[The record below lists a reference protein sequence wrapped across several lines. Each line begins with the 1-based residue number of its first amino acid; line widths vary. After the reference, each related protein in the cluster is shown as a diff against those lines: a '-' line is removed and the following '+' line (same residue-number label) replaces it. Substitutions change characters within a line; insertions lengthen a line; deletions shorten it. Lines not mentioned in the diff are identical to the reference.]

1 MAAEK
6 TLPRNFTAL
15 CLGGGGPEG
24 TLYNPATFSETE
36 KMSDTLERDNVID
49 LLDRLGSEQ
58 DEDVLAAARALHSQI
73 TRAGMDW
80 QDLLVGDEGAAPS
93 APDIDDDTDDEDEDE
108 DEDEDDTGDT
118 DDEDEDE
125 YDTGNTDDED
135 DTPKPAVNFTRDES
149 KTPALID
156 KLLAREGNSE
166 EFREELEE
174 YKSDLANG
182 DFEPSDHRYIQALHA
197 RLSKTG

>member
-1 MAAEK
+1 M
-6 TLPRNFTAL
+6 
-15 CLGGGGPEG
+15 
-24 TLYNPATFSETE
+24 SEP
-36 KMSDTLERDNVID
+36 LERDKVID

-73 TRAGMDW
+73 TRAGMGW
-80 QDLLVGDEGAAPS
+80 QDLLVGDEGAAQS
-93 APDIDDDTDDEDEDE
+93 APDVDDDTDDEDEY
-108 DEDEDDTGDT
+108 DT
-118 DDEDEDE
+118 DD
-125 YDTGNTDDED
+125 TDDED
-135 DTPKPAVNFTRDES
+135 DTPEPAVNFTHDES
-149 KTPALID
+149 KTLALIN

-174 YKSDLANG
+174 YKSEIANG

>member
-1 MAAEK
+1 
-6 TLPRNFTAL
+6 
-15 CLGGGGPEG
+15 
-24 TLYNPATFSETE
+24 LYNPATFLETE
-36 KMSDTLERDNVID
+36 TMSDTLERDNVID

-108 DEDEDDTGDT
+108 YDTGD
-118 DDEDEDE
+118 
-125 YDTGNTDDED
+125 TDDED

>member
-1 MAAEK
+1 
-6 TLPRNFTAL
+6 
-15 CLGGGGPEG
+15 
-24 TLYNPATFSETE
+24 
-36 KMSDTLERDNVID
+36 MSDTLERDNVID
-49 LLDRLGSEQ
+49 LLNRLGSEQ

-93 APDIDDDTDDEDEDE
+93 APDIDDDTDDEDEY
-108 DEDEDDTGDT
+108 DT
-118 DDEDEDE
+118 DD
-125 YDTGNTDDED
+125 TDDED
-135 DTPKPAVNFTRDES
+135 DTPEPAVNFTHDES
-149 KTPALID
+149 KTLALIN

-182 DFEPSDHRYIQALHA
+182 DFESSDHRYIQALHA

>member
-1 MAAEK
+1 M
-6 TLPRNFTAL
+6 
-15 CLGGGGPEG
+15 
-24 TLYNPATFSETE
+24 YNPATFSETE

-49 LLDRLGSEQ
+49 LLNRLGSEQ

-93 APDIDDDTDDEDEDE
+93 APDIDDDTDDEDEY
-108 DEDEDDTGDT
+108 DTDDT
-118 DDEDEDE
+118 DDEDE
-125 YDTGNTDDED
+125 YDTDDTDDED
-135 DTPKPAVNFTRDES
+135 DTPEPADNFTHDES
-149 KTPALID
+149 KTPALINT
-156 KLLAREGNSE
+156 LLAREGNSE
-166 EFREELEE
+166 AFREELEE
-174 YKSDLANG
+174 YKSYLANG

>member
-1 MAAEK
+1 
-6 TLPRNFTAL
+6 
-15 CLGGGGPEG
+15 
-24 TLYNPATFSETE
+24 
-36 KMSDTLERDNVID
+36 MSDTLERDNVID

-73 TRAGMDW
+73 TRAGMGW
-80 QDLLVGDEGAAPS
+80 QDLLVGDEGTAPS
-93 APDIDDDTDDEDEDE
+93 APDIDDDTDDE
-108 DEDEDDTGDT
+108 GD
-118 DDEDEDE
+118 
-125 YDTGNTDDED
+125 TDDED
-135 DTPKPAVNFTRDES
+135 DTPEPAVNFTHDES
-149 KTPALID
+149 KTLALIN

>member
-1 MAAEK
+1 MIR
-6 TLPRNFTAL
+6 RNF
-15 CLGGGGPEG
+15 GDR
-24 TLYNPATFSETE
+24 

-73 TRAGMDW
+73 TRAGMGW
-80 QDLLVGDEGAAPS
+80 GDLLVGDEGTAPS
-93 APDIDDDTDDEDEDE
+93 APDIDDNTDN
-108 DEDEDDTGDT
+108 EDDTGDT
-118 DDEDEDE
+118 D
-125 YDTGNTDDED
+125 NED
-135 DTPKPAVNFTRDES
+135 DTPEPAVNFTRDES

-166 EFREELEE
+166 AFREELEE

-197 RLSKTG
+197 RVSKTG